1 MTKHKTMLTIIN
13 SYKMQQIIL
22 LFLLI
27 SINCTGQEKL
37 LDSLFMMSGEVQLVK
52 VTRITELD
60 VTFVYQNETVEYVER
75 KSRISKIVF
84 SSGRTQIISNRII
97 IKDENDWSKVVVT
110 NVEEDVKG
118 LKNKGEVYGQG
129 KGGLFGNAGGS
140 NLQKIEEY
148 TLEII
153 KRQAAKKGA
162 HIVFIH
168 TKTMKPLEQN
178 AAGNLTPAQ
187 VNITG
192 AAYGYE

>member
-1 MTKHKTMLTIIN
+1 MKH
-13 SYKMQQIIL
+13 IIL

-27 SINCTGQEKL
+27 SVKCIGQEKA
-37 LDSLFMMSGEVQLVK
+37 LDSLFMISGEVLNVK
-52 VTRITELD
+52 VTKITDQE
-60 VTFVYQNETVEYVER
+60 VTFVYQNETVENVEK

-84 SSGRTQIISNRII
+84 SSGRIQNISSRII
-97 IKDENDWSKVVVT
+97 IKDENDWTKVVIT
-110 NVEEDVKG
+110 NVQDDVKG
-118 LKNKGEVYGQG
+118 LINKGQVYGEG
-129 KGGLFGNAGGS
+129 KGGLFGNVGGH

-153 KRQAAKKGA
+153 KREAAKKGA

-178 AAGNLTPAQ
+178 AAGNYTPAK

>member
-1 MTKHKTMLTIIN
+1 MKK
-13 SYKMQQIIL
+13 IIL

-27 SINCTGQEKL
+27 GIKCSGQELL
-37 LDSLFMMSGEVQLVK
+37 LDSLFMLSGEVLSVK
-52 VTRITELD
+52 VTKITELD
-60 VTFVYQNETVEYVER
+60 VTFVYKNETVENVER
-75 KSRISKIVF
+75 KARISKIIF
-84 SSGRTQIISNRII
+84 SSGRTQFISSRIN
-97 IKDENDWSKVVVT
+97 IKDENDWTKVVVT

-118 LKNKGEVYGQG
+118 LINKGQVYGEG
-129 KGGLFGNAGGS
+129 KGGLFGNVGGS

-178 AAGNLTPAQ
+178 AAGNLTPAK